1 MAPAAAAVASI
12 RPAAT
17 AAPGG
22 AGEASLVGG
31 WLLGRLGGE
40 LETTTRYID
49 IFLIDGKN
57 YFKTLGL
64 MKTHLRHFQ
73 QGISFKLRVVHT
85 RPLIN
90 ELYCIQVL

>member
-12 RPAAT
+12 SPAAT

-40 LETTTRYID
+40 LETTTKYLS

-57 YFKTLGL
+57 SWFNKNTLKTLSKRDFL
-64 MKTHLRHFQ
+64 QITCSPH
-73 QGISFKLRVVHT
+73 
-85 RPLIN
+85 
-90 ELYCIQVL
+90 